1 MCVVQTDL
9 QRAIENEEKLKL
21 AQTAEM
27 QEVENYV
34 EHIRHLSDEREALI
48 QELETENDQLKQ
60 EIESLKHDQNG
71 ETTPPNKP
79 PTLYSVLV
87 HRNG

>member
-1 MCVVQTDL
+1 M
-9 QRAIENEEKLKL
+9 

-48 QELETENDQLKQ
+48 QELETENDNLKQ
-60 EIESLKHDQNG
+60 EIEQLKQENNGKFNLQQGWSFHNSISL
-71 ETTPPNKP
+71 
-79 PTLYSVLV
+79 
-87 HRNG
+87 

>member
-1 MCVVQTDL
+1 MNFQVDL
-9 QRAIENEEKLKL
+9 QAAFEKEEKLKVSQ
-21 AQTAEM
+21 AEEM

-60 EIESLKHDQNG
+60 DIERYRQEQNG
-71 ETTPPNKP
+71 K
-79 PTLYSVLV
+79 L
-87 HRNG
+87 

>member
-1 MCVVQTDL
+1 MEAAQK
-9 QRAIENEEKLKL
+9 QEQLKL
-21 AQTAEM
+21 SQQEEM

-60 EIESLKHDQNG
+60 DIERNRQEHNG
-71 ETTPPNKP
+71 EC
-79 PTLYSVLV
+79 L
-87 HRNG
+87 

>member
-1 MCVVQTDL
+1 MLQTDL

-48 QELETENDQLKQ
+48 QELETENDQLKS
-60 EIESLKHDQNG
+60 EIDSLKQDQNG
-71 ETTPPNKP
+71 ESNSPLSP
-79 PTLYSVLV
+79 
-87 HRNG
+87 

>member
-1 MCVVQTDL
+1 MLQTDL

-48 QELETENDQLKQ
+48 QELETENDQLKS
-60 EIESLKHDQNG
+60 EIDSLKHDQNG
-71 ETTPPNKP
+71 ESNSPLLGSKLKQDPN
-79 PTLYSVLV
+79 
-87 HRNG
+87 GGF

>member
-1 MCVVQTDL
+1 M
-9 QRAIENEEKLKL
+9 

-48 QELETENDQLKQ
+48 QELETDNDGLKM
-60 EIESLKHDQNG
+60 EIEMLKSDQSG
-71 ETTPPNKP
+71 KLSSFSILLI
-79 PTLYSVLV
+79 LYLNV
-87 HRNG
+87 R

>member
-1 MCVVQTDL
+1 M
-9 QRAIENEEKLKL
+9 

-48 QELETENDQLKQ
+48 QELETENDSLKQ
-60 EIESLKHDQNG
+60 EIEQLKQEQNG
-71 ETTPPNKP
+71 LCLKYFQFNILQWTEKKI
-79 PTLYSVLV
+79 
-87 HRNG
+87 